1 MNFAV
6 RFTRVTSLHA
16 AIAIAAFAP
25 AAPLHAEYPEKP
37 IRMLVGF
44 APGGG
49 TDTTAR
55 IVSQRLAS
63 ALGQQVI
70 VDNRAGAGGNIA
82 TEFVSHAPADGYTL
96 LLGTPAAFAINPS
109 LYKNLPFDPV
119 KDFEPVSLIVSST
132 NVLVVHPSVSVRNV
146 KELIAV
152 AKARPGQLN
161 YGSAGT
167 GTPPHLAGV
176 LFDTLAGTKMVHVP
190 YKGGAPAMIAL
201 VSGEVELIFATV
213 ETAVPQIKAGK
224 IRALGVTTA
233 KRSAL
238 LPELPTI
245 AEAGV
250 PGYEANNWN
259 GVLAPAKTPAAIV
272 ERLNREIGK
281 VLGAQE
287 VKDALFRQGFDAW
300 PSTPQEFGA
309 YIKAEIAKWAKV
321 VKASGMKME

>member
-1 MNFAV
+1 MSFGAQLKRICMFVAFIAV
-6 RFTRVTSLHA
+6 AVIAPSL
-16 AIAIAAFAP
+16 P
-25 AAPLHAEYPEKP
+25 VYGEYPDKP
-37 IRMLVGF
+37 VRMLVGF

-55 IVSQRLAS
+55 IVSQRLAT

-82 TEFVSHAPADGYTL
+82 AEFVSHAPADGYTL

-109 LYKNLPFDPV
+109 LYRNLPFDPV
-119 KDFEPVSLIVSST
+119 KDFEPISLITSSS
-132 NVLVVHPSVSVRNV
+132 NVLVVHPSVSVKNV
-146 KELIAV
+146 KELIAF

-167 GTPPHLAGV
+167 GTPPHLAAV
-176 LFDTLAGTKMVHVP
+176 LFDTMAGTRMEHVP

-201 VSGEVELIFATV
+201 VSGEVELVFATV
-213 ETAVPQIKAGK
+213 ETAAPQIKAGK

-245 AEAGV
+245 AEAGI

-259 GVLAPAKTPAAIV
+259 GVLAPAKTPIAVV
-272 ERLNREIGK
+272 ERLNREIVK
-281 VLGAQE
+281 VLIAQE
-287 VKDALFRQGFDAW
+287 VKEALFRQGFDAW
-300 PSTPQEFGA
+300 PGTPQEFGA
-309 YIKAEIAKWAKV
+309 YIKTEIAKWAKV
-321 VKASGMKME
+321 VKASGMKTE